1 MTATVPGI
9 VLAGGESRRLGR
21 DKALVRLG
29 GQRLVDRVAD
39 RLAPQVAALAI
50 SRHDGLLES
59 PRPGAT
65 LLADAAGPRDG
76 PLAGL
81 LAGLDWAARHHPAAT
96 HVVTVAVDAPFLP
109 TDFVERLA
117 AALEAA
123 GAQACV
129 ADSGGRRHPV
139 ACLWPIAARHVLR
152 EDLGR
157 EGSRRVGLFLDRLR
171 PAVARW
177 PAAPVD
183 PFLNVN
189 TAEDLAAAEAILA
202 SSML

>member
-1 MTATVPGI
+1 MTAPVPGI

-21 DKALVRLG
+21 DKALVRLA

-50 SRHDGLLES
+50 SRHDGRLAH

-65 LLADAAGPRDG
+65 LLADADGPRDG

-81 LAGLDWAARHHPAAT
+81 LAGLDWAAGHHPAAT
-96 HVVTVAVDAPFLP
+96 HAVTVAVDAPFLP
-109 TDFVERLA
+109 ADLVARLI
-117 AALEAA
+117 AALDAT

-129 ADSGGRRHPV
+129 AESGGRRHPV
-139 ACLWPIAARHVLR
+139 ACLWPVAARHALR
-152 EDLGR
+152 DDLAR
-157 EGSRRVGLFLDRLR
+157 EGSRRVGLFLDRFS

-177 PAAPVD
+177 PALPSD
-183 PFLNVN
+183 PFHNIN
-189 TAEDLAAAEAILA
+189 TAEDLAAAETILA
-202 SSML
+202 STVL